1 MIFFNITWLQQPNGG
16 DNMKVVVTKGP
27 MFDKVIAD
35 AQKYLG
41 QVLIKE
47 MNKKEEKVS

>member
-1 MIFFNITWLQQPNGG
+1 
-16 DNMKVVVTKGP
+16 MKVTVVKGP
-27 MFDKVIAD
+27 MFDKVVAE